1 MFFDTGNLFSGKCR
15 RFPASLRKNQ
25 VFLRHFEWSWKKN
38 NVKKIRNEIILSGFF
53 STFLLSF
60 HFSGIVIRQSKATRK
75 SRFHLR
81 RHLLLWDTVYY
92 RKKLFYIDLSSL
104 QACRQSIFIFLV
116 LTINFLSSVKAVELR
131 CRISTAFSYAFNG
144 RNSSVGEVGLP
155 QEDDWWLWM
164 CQKRLINV
172 KTILFFQS
180 WFWSY
185 SYFS

>member
-1 MFFDTGNLFSGKCR
+1 MAFVLCYLSILKYYPGVIVQRVNKQNLVK
-15 RFPASLRKNQ
+15 
-25 VFLRHFEWSWKKN
+25 FL
-38 NVKKIRNEIILSGFF
+38 
-53 STFLLSF
+53 T
-60 HFSGIVIRQSKATRK
+60 
-75 SRFHLR
+75 
-81 RHLLLWDTVYY
+81 HLLNIQHSLALFTNQHQQGTDSIH